1 MGQVILYQACQ
12 VEERPN
18 RWGSPQ
24 SMDRHTVGE
33 SCALPQVRSRRAVRL
48 EQAIPESR
56 AIPVAHEF
64 YQRLVWSKW
73 FDCRDRAFGEHVNTP
88 QREGPVRK
96 PSDGP

>member
-12 VEERPN
+12 VEECPN

-24 SMDRHTVGE
+24 SMDWHTVGE
-33 SCALPQVRSRRAVRL
+33 SCALLQVRSRCTVRL

-64 YQRLVWSKW
+64 YHCLVWSKW
-73 FDCRDRAFGEHVNTP
+73 FDCRDRASGEHINTP
-88 QREGPVRK
+88 QRQEP
-96 PSDGP
+96 